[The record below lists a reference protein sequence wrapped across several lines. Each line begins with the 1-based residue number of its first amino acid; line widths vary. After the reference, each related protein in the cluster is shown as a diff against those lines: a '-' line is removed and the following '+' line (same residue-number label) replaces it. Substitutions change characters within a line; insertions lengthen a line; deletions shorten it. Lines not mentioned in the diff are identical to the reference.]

1 MKTVAIT
8 GVLGYSG
15 RYIAAAAARRGW
27 RVIGLTNSGGRL
39 PNPGGYELRPLPW
52 STGQDVLAGVDVL
65 VNTYWVRF
73 SYTPGKGAAHEPFS
87 HAQAVQNTLRLFAA
101 AQRSGVGRVVHISI
115 TQPDAASE
123 LSYFRGKSELE
134 AALQSTGLPHSIL
147 RPAILFGDTPDE
159 SILINNMA
167 WSLRHLPAV
176 ATFGRGNYGLQ
187 PIHVQ
192 DFAELAMDEA
202 ESQSAHRIIN
212 AVGAETYTFRELWQ
226 QLARSMRLWRP
237 IVPVPA
243 ELGYQATRVL
253 GALMGDI
260 MLTRQEIAG
269 LSQSRLA
276 VAGTTVGTRRLSQWM
291 QQHAEAL
298 GRRYANELSRRA

>member
-15 RYIAAAAARRGW
+15 RYVAAEAARRGW
-27 RVIGLTNSGGRL
+27 RVVGLTNSAGRL
-39 PNPGGYELRPLPW
+39 PNPEGYELRPMPW
-52 STGQDVLAGVDVL
+52 STGEEVLAGVDVL

-73 SYTPGKGAAHEPFS
+73 SYAGAGHAPFS
-87 HAQAVQNTLRLFAA
+87 HAEAVKNTLEMFAA
-101 AQRSGVGRVVHISI
+101 AQRAGVSHVVHTSI

-123 LSYFRGKSELE
+123 LPYFRGKAELE
-134 AALQSTGLPHSIL
+134 AALVATGVPHSIL
-147 RPAILFGDTPDE
+147 RPAILFGDTPAE

-176 ATFGRGNYGLQ
+176 ATFGMGTYRMQ

-202 ESQSAHRIIN
+202 EAEPPHRMIN
-212 AVGAETYTFRELWQ
+212 AVGAETYSFRDMWKL
-226 QLARSMRLWRP
+226 LARVMGIWRP
-237 IVPVPA
+237 VLPVPA

-253 GALMGDI
+253 GALTGDV
-260 MLTRQEIAG
+260 MLTRDEIAG
-269 LSQSRLA
+269 LSQDRLA
-276 VAGTTVGTRRLSQWM
+276 VPGPTVGTRRLSDWV
-291 QQHAEAL
+291 QQHAAEL
-298 GRRYANELSRRA
+298 GRHYASELVRRG